1 MHARTAGTALHST
14 VLVACVA
21 MLLGH
26 VCTPPLELS
35 DHAVTLAGASVA
47 EAPGDAVHHAS
58 CEAMP
63 RSSVTSPDSLAAGS
77 PILAL
82 DVPAPESGCA
92 RDVPAPIQRPPR
104 FLLFATLLN

>member
-1 MHARTAGTALHST
+1 MAPTALRST
-14 VLVACVA
+14 LLTACML

-26 VCTPPLELS
+26 VCTPLELS

-77 PILAL
+77 LILAL